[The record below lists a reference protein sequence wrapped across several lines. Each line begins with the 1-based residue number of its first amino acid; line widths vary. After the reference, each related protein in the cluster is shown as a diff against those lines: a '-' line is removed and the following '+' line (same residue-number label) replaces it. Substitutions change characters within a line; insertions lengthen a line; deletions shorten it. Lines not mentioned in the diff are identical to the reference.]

1 MKTILVVLASAL
13 LLLGGLGI
21 VFAQSDTAN
30 VQVTV
35 SVPGMVSI
43 SADPLGFGD
52 IQTSEYGT
60 TYLTFEVDSNNAYVV
75 YTRADEESFT
85 GGDTPFAVNQMVFG
99 TSNTPYTTSNQQI
112 ATGSAGTTPH
122 SVQHTLTIPGGTQAG
137 NYGVGI
143 TLTVTA

>member
-1 MKTILVVLASAL
+1 
-13 LLLGGLGI
+13 
-21 VFAQSDTAN
+21 
-30 VQVTV
+30 
-35 SVPGMVSI
+35 MVSI